1 MIVEIFPLTTDIC
14 IWRAMSRNCISSQVF
29 HKRPIFNLSIM
40 LQGLGNFNP
49 HRNYVITYLK
59 LWQGC
64 GGSIDSKV
72 NLTSECQE
80 YSEFLALYLS
90 FDFWTSPSFEYR
102 FGFGL
107 PWWRQKLWS
116 IWVSSELSVS
126 FTWHVVL
133 GRWLSTFSWCVSRSQ
148 MHWVVLNCCPS
159 LGVCHQ
165 DVWAVFVLERSLFS
179 FVTSK

>member
-1 MIVEIFPLTTDIC
+1 
-14 IWRAMSRNCISSQVF
+14 MSRICNSSQVL
-29 HKRPIFNLSIM
+29 HKWPIFNPSIT
-40 LQGLGNFNP
+40 L
-49 HRNYVITYLK
+49 HRNYMITHLK

-64 GGSIDSKV
+64 GGSVDSKV
-72 NLTSECQE
+72 NLMSECFNVLECQD
-80 YSEFLALYLS
+80 YSEGLQELNFSLFICLL
-90 FDFWTSPSFEYR
+90 PFER
-102 FGFGL
+102 LLPTNIGFGL
-107 PWWRQKLWS
+107 PWRRQKLWS

-126 FTWHVVL
+126 LTWHVVL